1 MTNFKNLT
9 NTHVA
14 DGLLKTCSNVRVN
27 MRILNNTSKINR
39 IKVIINEIHFN
50 KGKLQ
55 LVYKVWDNNKIRYCV
70 WYTIGVS
77 FVTAISQKNPAN
89 SNNPSAP

>member
-9 NTHVA
+9 NTQVA

-39 IKVIINEIHFN
+39 TTVIINEIYFN

-55 LVYKVWDNNKIRYCV
+55 LVYTV
-70 WYTIGVS
+70 
-77 FVTAISQKNPAN
+77 
-89 SNNPSAP
+89 

>member
-9 NTHVA
+9 NTQVA

-27 MRILNNTSKINR
+27 MWIYNNTSKRNR
-39 IKVIINEIHFN
+39 ITVIINEIYIN

-55 LVYKVWDNNKIRYCV
+55 LVYKVWGNNTIRYSV

-77 FVTAISQKNPAN
+77 FVTAIS
-89 SNNPSAP
+89 